1 MPTAARM
8 PNLPRPTG
16 RERTAGDYAP
26 SVSSPQEAG
35 RAPSRSA
42 ASGTDDWPSQATDT
56 IVRVV
61 GAVRDKTTANI
72 EKGARWVVFGLVVA
86 VAAIAGFVVLILAA
100 VRALTILVDR
110 AWIAHLIIGAVFTAG
125 GLVLMRL
132 ARRRPAEA

>member
-1 MPTAARM
+1 
-8 PNLPRPTG
+8 
-16 RERTAGDYAP
+16 
-26 SVSSPQEAG
+26 VSSPQEAE

-42 ASGTDDWPSQATDT
+42 ASGPDDWPAQATDT

-61 GAVRDKTTANI
+61 GAIRDKTTTNI

-86 VAAIAGFVVLILAA
+86 VAAIAGFVVLIMAG

-110 AWIAHLIIGAVFTAG
+110 AWIAHLIIGGIFTLG